1 MAEHE
6 IIPITPRANN
16 RNGGWLRQAFGALST
31 SEFIT
36 FVFLLF
42 LTLLNCLFYTRVE
55 VWKTL
60 VLLNV
65 AIITGILV
73 LSHAAMTSHSRWLRL
88 LHNWYPIG
96 MLLFVFKETYFMVH
110 PIQGVDYDHYLIAAD
125 LFLFGVHPTQW
136 IAQFSHPLITEL
148 LQLSYNS
155 YYVLLLLPVI
165 ELYQRTN
172 RVQFFTA
179 GFLLIYGFY
188 LSYIGY
194 FLFPGVGP
202 RFTLHQFSML
212 NTELPGMWLTEG
224 LRGFVNAGESIPKG
238 VANAVAF
245 AQRDI
250 FPSGHTQLTL
260 VALYIAFTDQ
270 IRTRWI
276 MLVLG
281 SLLIVSTVYL
291 RYHYAIDVLAGVAFF
306 FFTIWSGKKIDAW
319 WNRVEG
325 DVKE

>member
-1 MAEHE
+1 MSSSFSR
-6 IIPITPRANN
+6 IN
-16 RNGGWLRQAFGALST
+16 RWIRQAFGAMST

-42 LTLLNCLFYTRVE
+42 LTLLNCIFYTRVE
-55 VWKTL
+55 YWKTL
-60 VLLNV
+60 VALNV
-65 AIITGILV
+65 LTVAGILV
-73 LSHAAMTSHSRWLRL
+73 LSHAAMTSRSRWLRWV
-88 LHNWYPIG
+88 HNWYPIC
-96 MLLFVFKETYFMVH
+96 MLLFVFKETYYMVH
-110 PIQGVDYDHYLIAAD
+110 PIHPLDYDRYLIAAD
-125 LFLFGVHPTQW
+125 RFIFGVNPTQW
-136 IAQFSHPLITEL
+136 IAQFAHPLVTEV

-202 RFTLHQFSML
+202 RFTLHNFAML
-212 NTELPGMWLTEG
+212 NIDLPGVWLTES
-224 LRGFVNAGESIPKG
+224 LRDFVNTGESIPKG

-250 FPSGHTQLTL
+250 FPSGHTQVTL
-260 VALYIAFTDQ
+260 VALYIAFTDK
-270 IRTRWI
+270 IRTRWL
-276 MLVLG
+276 MLPLG
-281 SLLIVSTVYL
+281 TLLIVSTVYL
-291 RYHYAIDVLAGVAFF
+291 RYHYAVDVAAGVVFF
-306 FFTIWSGKKIDAW
+306 LFTIWSGKKIDAW

-325 DVKE
+325 EVKE